1 MEKSEKVCYTI
12 HSKIALK
19 PNLQSYD
26 YFKGD
31 SDII

>member
-1 MEKSEKVCYTI
+1 MEKLDKVCYTI

-19 PNLQSYD
+19 PNLQSYN
-26 YFKGD
+26 YFKED